1 MTVFKPEGW
10 RIHSDENRHACRS
23 LPALQEAA
31 EKGLIL
37 EARASLCTTD
47 HDLIV
52 DLGFCKGIIPR
63 LEGAIGIDDG
73 SDLFSGLFDGLTG
86 TLAKTVKGRRIAV
99 TLTEEGQHFI
109 DNTGVDLCCCSVVG
123 IDKFIVHCRSLLL
136 CLFYPIQIY
145 TF

>member
-37 EARASLCTTD
+37 EARASLCTTN

-52 DLGFCKGIIPR
+52 DFGFCKGIIPR
-63 LEGAIGIDDG
+63 LEGAIGMEDG
-73 SDLFSGLFDGLTG
+73 STRDIALISRVNKRSVSRFCVSDEIPMEILFPSYR
-86 TLAKTVKGRRIAV
+86 A
-99 TLTEEGQHFI
+99 EMH
-109 DNTGVDLCCCSVVG
+109 S
-123 IDKFIVHCRSLLL
+123 
-136 CLFYPIQIY
+136 
-145 TF
+145 